1 MPENKHWR
9 GLALCQ
15 PCIQSFLEKLHNFL
29 NFLLLSTLLQLA
41 SLLVGVY
48 VSIYLSNNNI
58 YIYMY
63 VRVGSLEATPA
74 LGFKG
79 APIGVLNGIVG
90 GQLHMTPRLL
100 YAISVV
106 PVR

>member
-1 MPENKHWR
+1 
-9 GLALCQ
+9 
-15 PCIQSFLEKLHNFL
+15 
-29 NFLLLSTLLQLA
+29 
-41 SLLVGVY
+41 
-48 VSIYLSNNNI
+48 
-58 YIYMY
+58 MY

-90 GQLHMTPRLL
+90 GQLHMTPQPL